1 MRFQRL
7 RLAQIDSVSW
17 TEAFPRLDDIEHGD
31 LMAVSEKF
39 SHNRLAEPPRSSCD
53 ENAHISAANRAE
65 PAALVEL
72 FEQAVVD
79 EFVGLSF
86 LRFFPGN
93 FFKNFRNTFSPHV
106 WNTIATVMH
115 AKGLIQLRQSLRIDD
130 LGIF

>member
-53 ENAHISAANRAE
+53 ENAHVSAANRAE

-79 EFVGLSF
+79 KFTSSGF
-86 LRFFPGN
+86 LRFFAGSSFQN
-93 FFKNFRNTFSPHV
+93 FLDAFGADERD
-106 WNTIATVMH
+106 TITAVTH
-115 AKGLIQLRQSLRIDD
+115 TKGLIQLGQS
-130 LGIF
+130 